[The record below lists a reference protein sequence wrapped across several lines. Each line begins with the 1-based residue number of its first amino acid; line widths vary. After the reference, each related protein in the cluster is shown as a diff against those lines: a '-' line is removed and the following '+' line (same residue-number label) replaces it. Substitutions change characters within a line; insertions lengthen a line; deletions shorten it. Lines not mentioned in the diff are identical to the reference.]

1 MRGTIC
7 QTGSGR
13 GSNEDLT
20 VRTYAGLRPLDD
32 GVEAVSDSPLGL
44 ETVRLGRE
52 FHERCHHWRQ
62 EGSKHVRVKVQ
73 ALAKPSAHCYR
84 PQSAALTSTHSRMAI
99 AAVRRT
105 TASDPGPSSCSRCT
119 RTCHSLSL
127 FAVRHSSDT
136 SLPRSHAILRFTM
149 G

>member
-1 MRGTIC
+1 MA
-7 QTGSGR
+7 
-13 GSNEDLT
+13 
-20 VRTYAGLRPLDD
+20 RTYAGFRSFDD

-44 ETVRLGRE
+44 ETVRLCRE
-52 FHERCHHWRQ
+52 LDERCDHWRQ

-73 ALAKPSAHCYR
+73 ALAKPSAQCCR

-119 RTCHSLSL
+119 RTCHNLSL